1 MALAL
6 FAHSEYL
13 GEILVRQ
20 GVLPADRVP
29 PLVQAVREKGQGL
42 FDILVT
48 GKITDERAIAQAL
61 ANECG
66 LGFMQKIDVDAIPD
80 EVAAKL
86 PITYAKQHKI
96 LPLAEHDDLVY
107 CVTADPLDVT
117 AVDDVR
123 ALFGKPIALAVATN
137 ETVLDAI
144 NRVWERQG
152 NTGNLE
158 GGHANE
164 EEQVADILDSDDEAP
179 IIAWVNGLFAQAVRE
194 RASDIH
200 IEPEERDVVV
210 RFRVDGEL
218 YIVRRA
224 SKQFMANIVS
234 RVKIMASLNI
244 AEKRLPQDG
253 RITLKI
259 AGKSVDIRVSTVPTS
274 RGFERIV
281 MRILQKTSVLLS
293 LEDLGFAQ
301 REFRIMDE
309 LVHRPDGII
318 LVTGPTGSGKTT
330 TLYACLNRINQPNVN
345 ILTAEDP
352 VEYEIGGLHQVH
364 VQASI
369 GLTFASALRAFL
381 RQDPDVVMVGEIRDK
396 ETADI
401 AIHASLTGHLVLS
414 TLHTNDAPGA
424 VTRLVEMEIE
434 PFLVRSSVIGVLA
447 QRLVRMLCPH
457 CRVPYEPTDYELV
470 QLGLDPARL
479 EQKAKRQLRGR
490 YNVHDL
496 EYRFIGQDM
505 GPDPVFYRA
514 GGCEACAQK
523 GYLGRRGIY
532 ELMLV
537 DDAVGPLILRN
548 ADAMTVK
555 REAIRA
561 GMDTLRDD
569 GARKV
574 LRGMTTVEEVL
585 AATQEDVLVDD

>member
-1 MALAL
+1 MA
-6 FAHSEYL
+6 
-13 GEILVRQ
+13 
-20 GVLPADRVP
+20 P
-29 PLVQAVREKGQGL
+29 
-42 FDILVT
+42 
-48 GKITDERAIAQAL
+48 
-61 ANECG
+61 
-66 LGFMQKIDVDAIPD
+66 
-80 EVAAKL
+80 
-86 PITYAKQHKI
+86 
-96 LPLAEHDDLVY
+96 
-107 CVTADPLDVT
+107 
-117 AVDDVR
+117 
-123 ALFGKPIALAVATN
+123 
-137 ETVLDAI
+137 
-144 NRVWERQG
+144 
-152 NTGNLE
+152 
-158 GGHANE
+158 
-164 EEQVADILDSDDEAP
+164 
-179 IIAWVNGLFAQAVRE
+179 
-194 RASDIH
+194 
-200 IEPEERDVVV
+200 
-210 RFRVDGEL
+210 
-218 YIVRRA
+218 
-224 SKQFMANIVS
+224 IVS

-253 RITLKI
+253 RIPLKI

-293 LEDLGFAQ
+293 LEDLGFAN

-364 VQASI
+364 VQPSI

-457 CRVPYEPTDYELV
+457 CRVPYEPGDYELF

-479 EQKAKRQLRGR
+479 EQKAKRVLKGR
-490 YNVHDL
+490 YNVNEL
-496 EYRFIGQDM
+496 NYEFIGQNM
-505 GPDPVFYRA
+505 GPDPVFYKP
-514 GGCEACAQK
+514 GGCEACGQK

-548 ADAMTVK
+548 ADAMSVK

-574 LRGMTTVEEVL
+574 LRGLTTVEEVL
-585 AATQEDVLVDD
+585 AATQEDVLVDE

>member
-1 MALAL
+1 MPALVS
-6 FAHSEYL
+6 HSEYV
-13 GEILVRQ
+13 GEVLVRR
-20 GVLPADRVP
+20 GVVEQDRINA
-29 PLVQAVREKGQGL
+29 LVQTVREKGQPL
-42 FDILVT
+42 TELLVA
-48 GKITDERAIAQAL
+48 GKITDERAIADAL
-61 ANECG
+61 AAECG
-66 LGFMQKIDVDAIPD
+66 LPVMAKVEVDAISD
-80 EVAAKL
+80 DVAGRV
-86 PITYAKQHKI
+86 PITYAKAHKI
-96 LPLAEHDDLVY
+96 LPVAEDDDRVY
-107 CVTADPLDVT
+107 CVLGDPLDTT
-117 AVDDVR
+117 AIDDVR
-123 ALFGKPIALAVATN
+123 ALFGKRVEISVTTT
-137 ETVLDAI
+137 EVVLNAI
-144 NRVWERQG
+144 NRVWERKETGSNLVGNQG
-152 NTGNLE
+152 LE
-158 GGHANE
+158 E
-164 EEQVADILDSDDEAP
+164 DEVVDILDSDDEAP

-218 YIVRRA
+218 YVVRRA
-224 SKQFMANIVS
+224 SKQFMAPIVA

-274 RGFERIV
+274 RGYERIV
-281 MRILQKTSVLLS
+281 MRILQKTSVLLG
-293 LEDLGFAQ
+293 LDELGFAP
-301 REFRIMDE
+301 REYKLMDH
-309 LVHRPDGII
+309 LITRPDGII

-330 TLYACLNRINQPNVN
+330 TLYACLNRINHPNVN

-352 VEYEIGGLHQVH
+352 VEYEIGGLHQIH
-364 VQASI
+364 VQPSI
-369 GLTFASALRAFL
+369 GLSFASALRAFL
-381 RQDPDVVMVGEIRDK
+381 RQDPDVIMVGEIRDK

-457 CRVPYEPTDYELV
+457 CRVAYEATPYELS
-470 QLGLDPARL
+470 QLGLDADRLAQKARRQLQGRYAPHDIEYQFVGQTMPARPTL
-479 EQKAKRQLRGR
+479 YK
-490 YNVHDL
+490 
-496 EYRFIGQDM
+496 
-505 GPDPVFYRA
+505 A

-548 ADAMTVK
+548 ADARTVK
-555 REAIRA
+555 RAAIMA

-574 LRGMTTVEEVL
+574 LMGLTTVEEVL
-585 AATQEDVLVDD
+585 AATQDDVLVDE

>member
-1 MALAL
+1 MSVVV
-6 FAHSEYL
+6 AHSEL
-13 GEILVRQ
+13 VGEILVRQ
-20 GVLPADRVP
+20 GVLPAERLIGLFDS
-29 PLVQAVREKGQGL
+29 VREKNVPL
-42 FDILVT
+42 TEVIVSS
-48 GKITDERAIAQAL
+48 KVADERAIAEAL
-61 ANECG
+61 AREFD
-66 LGFMQKIDVDAIPD
+66 LRFVPKIDVAAIPD
-80 EVAAKL
+80 EVAGRI
-86 PITYAKQHKI
+86 PITYAKQHRV
-96 LPLAEHDDLVY
+96 LPLAEDEDYVY
-107 CVTADPLDVT
+107 CVSADPFDTT
-117 AVDDVR
+117 AVDDLR
-123 ALFGKPIALAVATN
+123 ALFQKPVQMAVAPGD
-137 ETVLDAI
+137 VVVDAI
-144 NRVWERQG
+144 NRVWERKETAG
-152 NTGNLE
+152 GDLE
-158 GGHANE
+158 GDQALE
-164 EEQVADILDSDDEAP
+164 EDEVVDILDSDDEAP

-200 IEPEERDVVV
+200 IEPEERDVIV
-210 RFRVDGEL
+210 RFRIDGEL

-224 SKQFMANIVS
+224 SKQFMAKIIA

-293 LEDLGFAQ
+293 LEDLGFAP
-301 REFRIMDE
+301 REYRLMDV
-309 LVHRPDGII
+309 LINRPDGII

-330 TLYACLNRINQPNVN
+330 TLYACLNRINHPSVN

-364 VQASI
+364 VQSSI

-381 RQDPDVVMVGEIRDK
+381 RQDPDVIMVGEIRDR

-447 QRLVRMLCPH
+447 QRLVRMLCQQ
-457 CRVPYEPTDYELV
+457 CKVPYTPTQYELT
-470 QLGLDPARL
+470 QLGLDQARL
-479 EQKAKRQLRGR
+479 EQKARRVLVGR
-490 YNVHDL
+490 YQPHEI
-496 EYRFIGQDM
+496 EYRYIGQDM
-505 GPDPVFYRA
+505 PDPLVFYKP
-514 GGCEACAQK
+514 GGCEACGQK
-523 GYLGRRGIY
+523 GYIGRRGIY

-537 DDAVGPLILRN
+537 DDVVGPLILRS

-555 REAIRA
+555 RAALHA
-561 GMDTLRDD
+561 GMDSLRDD

-574 LRGMTTVEEVL
+574 LMGLTTVEEVL
-585 AATQEDVLVDD
+585 AATQDDVIVDE